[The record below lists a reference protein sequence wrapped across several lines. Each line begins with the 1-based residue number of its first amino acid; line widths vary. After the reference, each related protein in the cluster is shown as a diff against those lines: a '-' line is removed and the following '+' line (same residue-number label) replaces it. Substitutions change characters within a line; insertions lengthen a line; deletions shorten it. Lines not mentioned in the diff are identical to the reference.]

1 MGEKNCTADG
11 RIGAAPAI
19 SDALGLSV
27 EAFARASSQT
37 DGFSDAA
44 PATRLRMLR
53 AAMLRN
59 ALADAH
65 GDDADQI
72 IAAWLYER
80 SGDGPRTAF
89 MDMSLTQ
96 IKGDAEMWA
105 EVSPRL
111 EIAAYVR
118 AGLQKLAA
126 SALAP
131 AMRKALIAALWKGL
145 SADDKRSFIARVSG
159 Q

>member
-1 MGEKNCTADG
+1 MMDG
-11 RIGAAPAI
+11 APEIGDTVALAA
-19 SDALGLSV
+19 

-44 PATRLRMLR
+44 PTTRLRMLR

-80 SGDGPRTAF
+80 AGGGPRTAF
-89 MDMSLTQ
+89 MDMALTQ
-96 IKGDAEMWA
+96 ITGDAEMWA

-145 SADDKRSFIARVSG
+145 SADDKRSFIARVAG